1 MQPETFLD
9 ANRTLIGEKGVAD
22 LPAYAGDG
30 YFITRWRPSLR
41 ERLSVFLFGNI
52 WVALIGAKHPSIAL
66 AGGRGA
72 HFQLPEGILGTVEN
86 NG

>member
-1 MQPETFLD
+1 MEPQSFLD
-9 ANRTLIGEKGVAD
+9 ANTTLIGPEVED

-41 ERLSVFLFGNI
+41 ERLSVFLFGNV
-52 WVALIGAKHPSIAL
+52 WVALLGAKHPPIAV

-72 HFQLPEGILGTVEN
+72 YFQLPGPGE
-86 NG
+86 